1 MILNNSLSLIHNASC
16 QNNSLI
22 DESAMNF
29 SFSDIKSSIDKS
41 RLFEKNMQ
49 ILYTD
54 YPVQYEMLVQISQ
67 EDAEEQED

>member
-1 MILNNSLSLIHNASC
+1 
-16 QNNSLI
+16 
-22 DESAMNF
+22 MNF